1 MNYWRQQAMAIHDK
15 LIQMR
20 RHIHRYP
27 ELGYK
32 EVNTASYLAGILQ
45 KQGIHVEQNVG
56 GTGLVATIDG
66 AARGRVI
73 ALRADMDALPVH
85 EKTAKSYSST
95 ITGISHACGH
105 DAHSAM
111 LAGAAMLLQKHRRQI
126 AGTIK
131 CIFQAAEECPPLG
144 GILPM
149 IEDGVLENPKVDA
162 AYALHV
168 TPDLPVGTIGIAPG
182 LAMAAS
188 DRVEIKILGAGG
200 HGSAPHQGVDAVLV
214 AAHTVVALQ
223 SIVSRNTAPYIPA
236 VLGIG
241 LMRAG
246 YRYNVIAD
254 TASLD
259 CTVRTVD
266 SYTRQLMQDKIEQI
280 VDGVTK
286 AMGASYELRYT
297 TGYPP
302 ASNYEEQVDQ
312 VIRASEYVLGE
323 DSVRILEQPSLTGED
338 FANFLERIPGAFF
351 WLGSRMNDGHK
362 QYPVHHPSFDINEAV
377 LPLGTSLFCR
387 LIEQELYR

>member
-1 MNYWRQQAMAIHDK
+1 MAINDK

-32 EVNTASYLAGILQ
+32 EANTASYLAAILQ
-45 KQGIHVEQNVG
+45 KQGIQVEQNVG

-95 ITGISHACGH
+95 IPGVSHACGH

-162 AYALHV
+162 VYALHV
-168 TPDLPVGTIGIAPG
+168 TPDLPVGTVGIAPG

-223 SIVSRNTAPYIPA
+223 SIVSRNTVPYIPA
-236 VLGIG
+236 VLGVG

-297 TGYPP
+297 AGYPP

-312 VIRASEYVLGE
+312 VIKASEYVLGE
-323 DSVRILEQPSLTGED
+323 NSVRILEQPSLTGED

-351 WLGSRMNDGHK
+351 WLGSRINDGCK

>member
-1 MNYWRQQAMAIHDK
+1 MAIHDK

>member
-1 MNYWRQQAMAIHDK
+1 MAIHDK

-56 GTGLVATIDG
+56 GNGLVATIDG

-323 DSVRILEQPSLTGED
+323 NSVRILEQPSLTGED